1 LKLPRRPYLNIV
13 GHWKIWY
20 AISGAIFIISIVA
33 LFTRGLNFGI
43 DFTGGTEIT
52 VKAASGATIAQVRGA
67 ASKLGYG
74 GTQIQSSGR
83 NTFIIRTPE
92 LNDQKKTELIN
103 ALGQDKNVNLQ
114 KDAEGKFIAD
124 IKDVGPG
131 WGAQVTKQA
140 IIGLAIFILA
150 VLIYISLRFEFKMA
164 VTAII
169 EIVHDFVI
177 TIGIYC
183 LLGREVTPATV
194 IAVLTILGYSLYD
207 TIVIFDR
214 VKENTDQLTRQ
225 SKKTY
230 SQTVNDSVNQV
241 LVRSINT
248 SLVTLIPIL
257 AILIFGGAT
266 LAAFA
271 FPLFIGVLS
280 GTYSSIILAPPVL
293 SQLKE
298 TEPKYRT
305 YRERVEKGQAK
316 GAPAKTGAKATAA
329 PVTKKAASWGA
340 SPPAGPGLA
349 KAQPKKKPASAVKA
363 KSAPKPQP
371 TPKPKQAPGPGPA
384 AAKAASL
391 QNAEA
396 SETATAPKPKPKP
409 QQKKAAQPT
418 SKNLAKS
425 RTKGPGSGKKKKK
438 KK

>member
-1 LKLPRRPYLNIV
+1 VKLPRRPYLNIV

-20 AISGAIFIISIVA
+20 AISGAIFIIALVA

-52 VKAASGATIAQVRGA
+52 VKAKSGATIAQVRSA
-67 ASKLGYG
+67 AGKLGYSDA
-74 GTQIQSSGR
+74 QIQSSGY

-103 ALGQDKNVNLQ
+103 ALGQDPNVSLQ
-114 KDAEGKFIAD
+114 KDAQGKFIAD

-140 IIGLAIFILA
+140 IIGLGIFILA

-169 EIVHDFVI
+169 EILHDFVI

-248 SLVTLIPIL
+248 SLTTLIPIL

-280 GTYSSIILAPPVL
+280 GTYSSIILAPPIL
-293 SQLKE
+293 SQWKE

-316 GAPAKTGAKATAA
+316 GAPAKAVAGAAAAATVGKAGGAK
-329 PVTKKAASWGA
+329 
-340 SPPAGPGLA
+340 
-349 KAQPKKKPASAVKA
+349 
-363 KSAPKPQP
+363 
-371 TPKPKQAPGPGPA
+371 PKPKPAAPQPQKKAA
-384 AAKAASL
+384 AAKAQAP
-391 QNAEA
+391 AKPKAVVTPKPAAPAAKAGGDPGDEA
-396 SETATAPKPKPKP
+396 AKPAAKPKPKP
-409 QQKKAAQPT
+409 QQQKAAQPT